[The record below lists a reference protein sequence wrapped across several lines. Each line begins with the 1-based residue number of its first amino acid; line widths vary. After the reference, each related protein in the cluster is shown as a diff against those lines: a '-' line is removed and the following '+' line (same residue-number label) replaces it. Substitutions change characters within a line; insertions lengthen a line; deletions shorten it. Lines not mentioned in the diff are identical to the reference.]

1 MPFGYSPALSKTL
14 PEGAQLFPYQM
25 TKIFYIC
32 KRIFF
37 AISNFAT
44 TDEIPS
50 ESGYLSLPSIDS
62 SKAKQAAPGSDL
74 SV

>member
-1 MPFGYSPALSKTL
+1 MRKNNMIMKLGQTLLEGINKKHISKWIL
-14 PEGAQLFPYQM
+14 
-25 TKIFYIC
+25 
-32 KRIFF
+32 F
-37 AISNFAT
+37 AISNFAI